1 MFDVSD
7 IICETAL
14 ESTESSPEMSVFYS
28 VLNYS
33 CCPQAPDAQGSLAC
47 LSQAGEVV

>member
-1 MFDVSD
+1 MCLIVYVKLLWKVQKVVQK
-7 IICETAL
+7 CQC
-14 ESTESSPEMSVFYS
+14 FYS